1 MTRLIINKLSIID
14 YEHKKANS
22 FSFSQKSNLVISCK
36 NGQGKSS
43 VVKSLYYALGANI
56 KSFPNG
62 WKPENYIFQLEVSI
76 NNKICTIKRHNK
88 VISVKTEDDS
98 RIFKDLLDYAIWL
111 QEQMG
116 MKLDLVTKNSVTRKP
131 AYVEALMIPFY
142 IDQDRGWSGSVYK
155 DSFEGIGLYESKY
168 LIKDIMAYYLEI
180 SDTEIQNKDS
190 QLNALKNESKFL
202 DGKIEQLQSVYKTY
216 QEQKSVSESP
226 VKNIKDLTVELE
238 QYIGLTDKLS
248 KDIQKVTKNFETK
261 KRELDIYQQDKVELE
276 LLLKAI
282 DKRFKDIKYECSY
295 CHSKLTREQ
304 SLTRLELD
312 DNRLAIISKKEE
324 LIQKIAKLKE
334 KIKNDRDSILLLE
347 EKFSW
352 YHKRLNELK
361 SITDIESYISQ
372 NVLNE
377 LRGLER
383 EEIQKKTV
391 LEIQI
396 KELGDVIRRSKTE
409 LKKKQ
414 DLLKGD
420 FENYKNM
427 LSRLINSNGL
437 VKRHFNDFKK
447 LTGSG
452 TNFNRDLLVFYLV
465 YMNLIIDRTKFKLPN
480 AIDSFL
486 KNETDRDSLE
496 RMFNA
501 VNSYFLTLDTQTFFS
516 IIEDNLK
523 YIDKGCKQIW
533 IESPIL
539 REDLYNEISSTL
551 IEVDEQS

>member
-76 NNKICTIKRHNK
+76 NNKIYTIKRHNK

-155 DSFEGIGLYESKY
+155 DSFEGIGLYDSKY
-168 LIKDIMAYYLEI
+168 LIKDIIAYYLEI

-226 VKNIKDLTVELE
+226 VKNIKDLTLELE

-248 KDIQKVTKNFETK
+248 KDIQKVTKNFENK

-352 YHKRLNELK
+352 YHKRINELK

-414 DLLKGD
+414 GLLKGD

-427 LSRLINSNGL
+427 LSRLISSNGL

-496 RMFNA
+496 KMFDA

-523 YIDKGCKQIW
+523 YIDKDCKQIW

-539 REDLYNEISSTL
+539 REELYNEISSTL
-551 IEVDEQS
+551 IEVDE